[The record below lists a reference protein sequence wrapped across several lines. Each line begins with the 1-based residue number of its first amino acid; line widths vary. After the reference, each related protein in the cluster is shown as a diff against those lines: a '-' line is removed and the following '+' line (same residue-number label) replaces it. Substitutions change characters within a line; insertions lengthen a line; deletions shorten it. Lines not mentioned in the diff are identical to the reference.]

1 MHAEVLSRRPLPSP
15 RFPSLTNGTPADH
28 DLITVGETP
37 FTHEASELAAYVLPQ
52 NRELNMVFHF
62 ELMDIDSPSESPL
75 LRKPWMLSDLK
86 AIVDR
91 WQRFMRDDGFWN
103 A

>member
-1 MHAEVLSRRPLPSP
+1 
-15 RFPSLTNGTPADH
+15 
-28 DLITVGETP
+28 
-37 FTHEASELAAYVLPQ
+37 
-52 NRELNMVFHF
+52 MVFHF

-75 LRKPWMLSDLK
+75 LKKPWTLSELK
-86 AIVDR
+86 AIVGR